1 MQATAAGGVF
11 QAVPSLLRS
20 LDRWISWLPF
30 ESKRADG
37 TPKTDKVPD
46 YPWKNPRFW
55 LGWAALEERISVS
68 QSRPGFVF
76 DGPVPVTGGWL
87 FALDLDACRD
97 PLTGEIA
104 PWAVAVGLRCEW
116 SYTEVTPSGTGLRV
130 WVIVKEKPSRWG
142 RQHFTPLGVDVP
154 KRGKKPECQPFGASK
169 LSFVAVTGQRLL
181 ESADEVKVIESFD
194 WWPAIF
200 GVTCDAGAVE
210 ASAVGTGSAAL
221 GEEPEVEEIRARVE
235 SEPHGKDLLGADW
248 QGWLERPA
256 GENGTAPPASGS
268 EAYFRLV
275 QLVLRACRGHAGA
288 AVKFL
293 LRETTWGRG
302 GEGIGEKYQR
312 AGWVESEVA
321 RVEAKTGAGA
331 RASGSVFEPLNDNP
345 ERPHSLS
352 DGVVGAPGA
361 NAKPKEGPRL
371 LGVEAFVRAAGS
383 QMFLV
388 KNLIARAAVTQF
400 YGDPASGKTPFVLSL
415 AIAVASGQT
424 HWFGHKIMR
433 HGVVVYMV
441 GEDRTGVGHRVQAQ
455 LKAMGLSAK
464 DVEGRLFF
472 TDRPGQLLDAGDV
485 AKWVRLIQETAGGQ
499 EVVLVVVDTQA
510 QNFGPGDENDFE
522 DMNRFV
528 HNVERMT
535 EVLDASMTL
544 VHHMGHA
551 NKERGRGHSAMDGA
565 LASRFEVVATESED
579 GGPKVT
585 VARDRKHKNWA
596 EPEALR
602 AALVPVELYRDAEGD
617 PVTAITLR
625 EMGTEVFAEADRRR
639 RLLTAVAAGHTS
651 ERALAA
657 EMGGSRRM
665 VRSLMVTLV
674 QAGLLT
680 KLGRNSYGLTPA
692 GVRAISR
699 VVHEENAAETP
710 LDHGPEKWTNADHSL
725 LE

>member
-361 NAKPKEGPRL
+361 NAKPKERPKPWVRQTLKEL
-371 LGVEAFVRAAGS
+371 LAEKPSPWVVQHYVRTKQVGVLAAFSTVGKSTLAAAWMMHVLYGKPWLDKRVRGGSVVALVGENRRGFANNLEAYARHHGWGEAPAGRYVELIDFKLPLSSPEGQAA
-383 QMFLV
+383 V
-388 KNLIARAAVTQF
+388 KALIAEVTK
-400 YGDPASGKTPFVLSL
+400 D
-415 AIAVASGQT
+415 
-424 HWFGHKIMR
+424 
-433 HGVVVYMV
+433 HG
-441 GEDRTGVGHRVQAQ
+441 EAPT
-455 LKAMGLSAK
+455 
-464 DVEGRLFF
+464 
-472 TDRPGQLLDAGDV
+472 
-485 AKWVRLIQETAGGQ
+485 
-499 EVVLVVVDTQA
+499 LVVIDTLSSHWA
-510 QNFGPGDENDFE
+510 
-522 DMNRFV
+522 
-528 HNVERMT
+528 
-535 EVLDASMTL
+535 
-544 VHHMGHA
+544 
-551 NKERGRGHSAMDGA
+551 
-565 LASRFEVVATESED
+565 ESED
-579 GGPKVT
+579 S
-585 VARDRKHKNWA
+585 
-596 EPEALR
+596 
-602 AALVPVELYRDAEGD
+602 
-617 PVTAITLR
+617 
-625 EMGTEVFAEADRRR
+625 
-639 RLLTAVAAGHTS
+639 S
-651 ERALAA
+651 EFMAPAMRALAEVA
-657 EMGGSRRM
+657 
-665 VRSLMVTLV
+665 
-674 QAGLLT
+674 QAHNCVIL
-680 KLGRNSYGLTPA
+680 
-692 GVRAISR
+692 
-699 VVHEENAAETP
+699 VVHHVTKGKGKMLRPEMADIRGSGVVGNNTDFSFAMWAPDEDGAVLEELKLKNDRGPGPVRLARVSVVCGSDEDGDEVTAAVFENKALAVTEAEQKQADALEADVEAIVGAMTALGTCSSKDAVVQRAGMKAQRGRACFAVA
-710 LDHGPEKWTNADHSL
+710 LDRGLIEAVGRGRPSYRVTNKARTKCVFEAGEAGQSSL
-725 LE
+725 LG